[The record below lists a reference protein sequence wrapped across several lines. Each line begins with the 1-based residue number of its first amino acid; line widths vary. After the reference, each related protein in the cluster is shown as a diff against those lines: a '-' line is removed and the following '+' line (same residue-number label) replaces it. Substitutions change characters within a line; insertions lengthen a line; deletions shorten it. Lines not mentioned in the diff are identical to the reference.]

1 MIIQYYFLILMYI
14 SEASNLML
22 PLFSWTTMDA
32 NFKSIRPIWNLCVSC
47 HTSWMPP
54 CVHDLNIYFVCY
66 VAFVSDLCSCFLR
79 SSGSA
84 TLHAWQQLA
93 QPHLGGILDTRPGV
107 VTKGFQTL
115 ELDLEEVYQFTD
127 LEEDES
133 GQHSQSAVS
142 TSCLGSMPCSPALR
156 RPRANNP
163 DNQEEQLSENGGTP
177 GMGKDRMEAG
187 EEEVSSGEGPS

>member
-1 MIIQYYFLILMYI
+1 MLILNQSDR
-14 SEASNLML
+14 SEILSLHSTESN
-22 PLFSWTTMDA
+22 
-32 NFKSIRPIWNLCVSC
+32 RCYVSHVTLHELLHSC
-47 HTSWMPP
+47 SQ
-54 CVHDLNIYFVCY
+54 CDLNVLCGMWHLLQ
-66 VAFVSDLCSCFLR
+66 FVSDLCSRFLH

-107 VTKGFQTL
+107 VTKGFRPL

-127 LEEDES
+127 LEEDEP
-133 GQHSQSAVS
+133 GQHSQSGIS
-142 TSCLGSMPCSPALR
+142 SCLGSLPCSPALR

-163 DNQEEQLSENGGTP
+163 DNQEEQLRENGGTP
-177 GMGKDRMEAG
+177 GVGPDRMEAG